1 MLPGLL
7 FAPRKIIRPHE
18 ITFAEALPLCWM
30 TVGFLPLLLSGHQ
43 SAYTSMSMWSAFA
56 LWAALVWERTPRALR
71 TAGLAFLVVAGGTTG
86 VIALFSPGT
95 FGDGVLPAVHLIK
108 IASVAL
114 AVFALAGIYF
124 AATRRSE
131 IALFLVLV
139 SMIPVGLCLIESAS
153 RMASSFSLAGAAR
166 FLNSHLGEHGQ
177 VLYEGS
183 LHDGSSLTFYLNRK
197 FFLVNQEPDFFDR
210 SEAARGKYLDEHFVL
225 EAWTRS
231 DPLYLIIRKDRV
243 PHWQDLITGRVHIYH
258 QVTTCGPYVVVSNQ
272 L

>member
-1 MLPGLL
+1 M
-7 FAPRKIIRPHE
+7 A
-18 ITFAEALPLCWM
+18 
-30 TVGFLPLLLSGHQ
+30 VGFLPLLLSDHQ
-43 SAYTSMSMWSAFA
+43 SAYNSMSMWSAFA

-71 TAGLAFLVVAGGTTG
+71 IAGLALLVVAGGTMG
-86 VIALFSPGT
+86 AIALFSPKT
-95 FGDGVLPAVHLIK
+95 LATPCLPAVHLIE

-114 AVFALAGIYF
+114 AVLALAGIDF

-131 IALFLVLV
+131 IALLLVLV

-166 FLNSHLGEHGQ
+166 FLNAHVGERGQ

-210 SEAARGKYLDEHFVL
+210 GEAARGH
-225 EAWTRS
+225 
-231 DPLYLIIRKDRV
+231 
-243 PHWQDLITGRVHIYH
+243 
-258 QVTTCGPYVVVSNQ
+258 N
-272 L
+272 

>member
-1 MLPGLL
+1 MFDWTGSPGLPRWQFFVLHFAWWFPASLLVLPGLL

-30 TVGFLPLLLSGHQ
+30 AVGFLPLLLSDHQ

-71 TAGLAFLVVAGGTTG
+71 IAGLALLVVAGGTMG
-86 VIALFSPGT
+86 AIALFSPGT
-95 FGDGVLPAVHLIK
+95 FGDAVLPAVHLIE

-131 IALFLVLV
+131 IALLLVLV

-166 FLNSHLGEHGQ
+166 FLNSHSVSVGR
-177 VLYEGS
+177 
-183 LHDGSSLTFYLNRK
+183 SSTK
-197 FFLVNQEPDFFDR
+197 DH
-210 SEAARGKYLDEHFVL
+210 SMTAAR
-225 EAWTRS
+225 
-231 DPLYLIIRKDRV
+231 
-243 PHWQDLITGRVHIYH
+243 
-258 QVTTCGPYVVVSNQ
+258 
-272 L
+272 